1 MKETIDTLLANAGL
15 AYIADQLKGLALPS
29 IRLIRHAIQ
38 DNLLPPGASKL
49 GGVPDLPPDAQWPIW
64 RGMPLAFVAQIN
76 LAEILVLHEPG
87 SLPSSGLLSF
97 FYHPDQMAVPAYDP
111 ASRGG
116 WRVFYYEG
124 QVSQLQ
130 RRPIPSM
137 LLDMQ
142 PPLLYGHFP
151 ACALT
156 FVVTTT
162 YPHPFSLSV
171 QAMRLSQEEFEA
183 YWNVRDT
190 LQQEDHEPLHRLFG
204 YADILQD
211 DMQIQSQFAS
221 HGIYFGDGLPKAH
234 KNVGQILSGAS
245 DWRLL
250 LQLDTDP
257 VAEMCWGIEGRC
269 YYWIQT
275 AALQKRHFGDVW
287 CIHQWM

>member
-1 MKETIDTLLANAGL
+1 MQETIDTLLANAGL
-15 AYIADQLKGLALPS
+15 AYIADQLKSLALPS
-29 IRLIRHAIQ
+29 IRLIRHATQ
-38 DNLLPPGASKL
+38 DNMLPPGASKL
-49 GGVPDLPPDAQWPIW
+49 GGVPDLPPDAQWPTW

-76 LAEILVLHEPG
+76 LAEIPVLHEPD

-151 ACALT
+151 TCALT
-156 FVVTTT
+156 YVVTTT
-162 YPHPFSLSV
+162 YPHPLSLPI
-171 QAMRLSQEEFEA
+171 QKLHLSQIEVEA
-183 YWNVRDT
+183 YWEALDT
-190 LQQEDHEPLHRLFG
+190 LQQEDHEPWHRLLG
-204 YADILQD
+204 HADNLQG
-211 DMQIQSQFAS
+211 DMEITSQLAS
-221 HGIYFGDGLPKAH
+221 HGITFGYGLPEGQKA
-234 KNVGQILSGAS
+234 GQLLSGAS
-245 DWRLL
+245 GWQLL
-250 LQLDTDP
+250 LQFDTDP